1 MEIPEVAFLRRR
13 SDNSSLSIAK
23 YHAIEAPKGE
33 LGFMIESDGTGHPWR
48 AHLNSP
54 SFTNLQGL
62 ESMLEGAVMGDMVIL
77 IGTIDPVMGE
87 ADK

>member
-1 MEIPEVAFLRRR
+1 DTGVCPPKGVWC
-13 SDNSSLSIAK
+13 

-33 LGFMIESDGTGHPWR
+33 LGFYLESDGTGNPWR
-48 AHLNSP
+48 VRINAP

-62 ESMLEGAVMGDMVIL
+62 EYMMEGAMMGDMVIL